1 MVVSYFFFEID
12 LTVDEFYEIFELV
25 EKQFLKGDY
34 SNELR

>member
-1 MVVSYFFFEID
+1 MVVSYFFEID

-34 SNELR
+34 SNEL